1 MCLAYAYASA
11 TEYNTG
17 TVYTPN
23 HCHMGVQVDVVIC
36 SGDHGEI
43 FPAIPCGP
51 IPSVWKEH
59 SVMSLPVDYL
69 RNPCMLLLFRLTQ
82 AASDATSTPNSL
94 TNLETR
100 NYSGCQLQIRRLS
113 GEGINVKREAANQR
127 GRTVGCMPKPHRGW
141 LQQESSRCHGAAPT
155 AASLTTRT
163 SWLSRFR
170 LTQAGPDATSTPGL
184 HRRESFICVTRVA

>member
-94 TNLETR
+94 TNLE
-100 NYSGCQLQIRRLS
+100 
-113 GEGINVKREAANQR
+113 VD
-127 GRTVGCMPKPHRGW
+127 H
-141 LQQESSRCHGAAPT
+141 HG
-155 AASLTTRT
+155 
-163 SWLSRFR
+163 
-170 LTQAGPDATSTPGL
+170 
-184 HRRESFICVTRVA
+184 